1 MPRKINVILPVYNEG
16 AGIYNL
22 LQKYSSLVSEFD
34 FQIHVVNDCS
44 RDDSLDWIES
54 AKRDF
59 KNLEINLINHATNQ
73 GLQGAL
79 RSGFGALRMDD
90 GDLLVTMDGDNTHNP
105 YLLREMVQKVDEGAD
120 IVIASRYCEQSR
132 IAGLSK
138 FRQILSY
145 GAKIL
150 YSLIWRIDGAKDYTC
165 LYRVYRGALVNAAI
179 ARYKDKLVE
188 EKGFTCSPEILRK
201 LATKQSVVVEAP
213 MILVYSD
220 KVGVSNM
227 RILRTVGLTLKAL
240 FNR

>member
-1 MPRKINVILPVYNEG
+1 MPRIINVILPVYNEG

-22 LQKYSSLVSEFD
+22 LEKYSALSYEFN
-34 FQIHVVNDCS
+34 FKIFVVNDCS
-44 RDDSLDWIES
+44 RDDSLAWIES
-54 AKRDF
+54 ARSNFNGLD
-59 KNLEINLINHATNQ
+59 ITLINHPTNL

-79 RSGFGALRMDD
+79 RSGFDALEMSDID
-90 GDLLVTMDGDNTHNP
+90 ILVTMDGDNTHNP
-105 YLLREMVQKVDEGAD
+105 YLLREMVQKIDEGAD

-132 IAGLSK
+132 ITGLSK
-138 FRQILSY
+138 FRQVLSY
-145 GAKIL
+145 GARIL

-165 LYRVYRGALVNAAI
+165 LYRAYRGGVVNAAI
-179 ARYKDKLVE
+179 ARYKDRLVE

-201 LATKQSVVVEAP
+201 LATKKSVVVEAP